1 MHRAI
6 DGRRE
11 DVTAA
16 LTLLLGGAALGF
28 VGALVAKGLCGDR
41 RQPADDR
48 HWFEMS
54 NDLLAEVSLD
64 GYFTRLSQPWESTL
78 GWTREEL
85 MARPF
90 REFVHPEDL
99 AATNLHADPL
109 ERRPGEV
116 SNFENRYL
124 TKDGSWRWLLWSA
137 RSDRRRKYAVARDIT
152 ERKELEQ
159 RQRALIDQLG
169 TMAATDALTG
179 LPNRRAWETS
189 LASAIAQAQRDTQ
202 PLVVAIIDL
211 DEFKQFNDR
220 HGHGAGDA
228 FLQEAAVA
236 WRTIVRAGDFLARFG
251 GEEFTV
257 LLPGCEP
264 DAAIALLERLRAATP
279 GLQTCSVGVA
289 TWVAGESSE
298 DLVARADAAL
308 YEAKH
313 RGRDT
318 LVVAESPISP
328 VVPEMADPLVSP
340 KDRVSLEDWVSLED
354 QVSPENRGLAELS
367 RPAGGGGQCSAT
379 FGLTTLGRRVSGGC
393 GRQICP

>member
-1 MHRAI
+1 MHQGI
-6 DGRRE
+6 DGWRG
-11 DVTAA
+11 DVIPA
-16 LTLLLGGAALGF
+16 LALLAGGATLGF
-28 VGALVAKGLCGDR
+28 VAGLLAKGLRGDR
-41 RQPADDR
+41 LQPADDR

-64 GYFTRLSQPWESTL
+64 GYFTRLSQPWERTL

-99 AATNLHADPL
+99 AATNFHADPL
-109 ERRPGEV
+109 ERSPGEV
-116 SNFENRYL
+116 ANFENRYL

-152 ERKELEQ
+152 ERKEREQ

-169 TMAATDALTG
+169 TMATTDVLTG

-189 LASAIAQAQRDTQ
+189 LAAAMARAERDTQ

-211 DEFKQFNDR
+211 DDFKQFNDR
-220 HGHGAGDA
+220 HGHGAGDV

-264 DAAIALLERLRAATP
+264 DAAVALLERLRAATP

-318 LVVAESPISP
+318 LVVAESPMSP
-328 VVPEMADPLVSP
+328 VVLEVADPLVSP
-340 KDRVSLEDWVSLED
+340 EGRVA
-354 QVSPENRGLAELS
+354 PENRGPADPS
-367 RPAGGGGQCSAT
+367 RPAAGGGQCSAT
-379 FGLTTLGRRVSGGC
+379 YGSATLGRRVSGGC
-393 GRQICP
+393 GRQIWP